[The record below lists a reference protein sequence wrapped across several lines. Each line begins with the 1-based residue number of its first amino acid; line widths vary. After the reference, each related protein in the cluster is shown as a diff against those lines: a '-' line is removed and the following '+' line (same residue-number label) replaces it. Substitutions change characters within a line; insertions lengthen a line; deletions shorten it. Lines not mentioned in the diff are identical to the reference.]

1 MPTIELS
8 RLTKTYQRNQPPA
21 VDGIDLR
28 IEDTELLCLLG
39 PSGCGK
45 TTTLRMLAGLESV
58 TSGSIT
64 VGDQVWD
71 DSDKGITVPANRRQ
85 APMVVQSYALWPH
98 LSVAENVAFGLKTAG
113 INTAERSRRVR
124 EVLATLS
131 IDKYAE
137 RFPADLSG
145 GQQQRVALARALV
158 LRPEVMLL
166 DEPLSNLDSQLRLR
180 MRAELLDLHRESG
193 TTMVMVTH
201 DQWEAMTLSTRI
213 AVMNEGRIAQVGTPQ
228 QIYSDPQTRFIAQF
242 IGNPPINMVELED
255 ECSLALQVRNYL
267 ERRWGGGVAQQVD
280 SVGIRPEDI
289 RRNATQPAGALV
301 LEATVISAAPTGG
314 SWIVETQVGGSSA
327 GTANRLHSSLLH
339 APDAQPGESVT
350 LAADDSRILLF
361 DSSGNR
367 INP

>member
-8 RLTKTYQRNQPPA
+8 RLTKTYQRGQPPA

-45 TTTLRMLAGLESV
+45 TTTLRMLAGLESI

-85 APMVVQSYALWPH
+85 APLVFQSYALWPH

-113 INTAERSRRVR
+113 VPAAERSTRVR
-124 EVLATLS
+124 DVLSTLS
-131 IDKYAE
+131 INQYAD

-145 GQQQRVALARALV
+145 GQQQRVALARALA

-180 MRAELLDLHRESG
+180 MRAELLDLHKDSG

-213 AVMNEGRIAQVGTPQ
+213 AVMNNGHIAQVGTPQ
-228 QIYSDPQTRFIAQF
+228 EIYTNPQTKFIAQF
-242 IGNPPINMVELED
+242 IGNPPINMVDLDGDGPLAAELR
-255 ECSLALQVRNYL
+255 SYL
-267 ERRWGGGVAQQVD
+267 EVRWGHGVVSQVS

-289 RRNATQPAGALV
+289 RLGSHAMPGALELDASV
-301 LEATVISAAPTGG
+301 VSAAPTGG
-314 SWIVETQVGGSSA
+314 SWIVETQLGRGAENRLLSSA
-327 GTANRLHSSLLH
+327 LH
-339 APDAQPGESVT
+339 APDARVNDQVT
-350 LAADDSRILLF
+350 LTIEDSRILLF
-361 DSSGNR
+361 NSNDNR
-367 INP
+367 ITA

>member
-8 RLTKTYQRNQPPA
+8 RLTKTFQRNQPPA

-71 DSDKGITVPANRRQ
+71 DSAKGIAVPANRRQ
-85 APMVVQSYALWPH
+85 APMVFQSYALWPH
-98 LSVAENVAFGLKTAG
+98 LTVAENVAFGLKTAG
-113 INTAERSRRVR
+113 IAAAERTGRVR
-124 EVLATLS
+124 EVLSTLS
-131 IDKYAE
+131 IDSYAD

-145 GQQQRVALARALV
+145 GQQQRVALARALA

-180 MRAELLDLHRESG
+180 MRAELLDLHRETG

-213 AVMNEGRIAQVGTPQ
+213 AVMNEGRIAQVGTPHE
-228 QIYSDPQTRFIAQF
+228 IYTDPQSRFIAQF
-242 IGNPPINMVELED
+242 IGNPPINMVELND
-255 ECSLALQVRNYL
+255 PGPLAIQLRRYL
-267 ERRWGGGVAQQVD
+267 EAHWGQDLAQQVAA
-280 SVGIRPEDI
+280 VGIRPEDI
-289 RRNATQPAGALV
+289 RRNTTPTPGALTV
-301 LEATVISAAPTGG
+301 DATVVSAAPTGG
-314 SWIVETQVGGSSA
+314 SWIVETQVGGDAA
-327 GTANRLHSSLLH
+327 GTTNRLHSSLLH
-339 APDAQPGESVT
+339 APDARANDPIT
-350 LAADDSRILLF
+350 LIVDDRKILLF
-361 DSSGNR
+361 DSTGHR
-367 INP
+367 ITP